1 MFSVIELGLSTVVHR
16 SFKKSLNK
24 FGFSLKSVIILL
36 VFNNGDLTDIFVP
49 FTDVYKTGQ

>member
-16 SFKKSLNK
+16 SLKKSLNK